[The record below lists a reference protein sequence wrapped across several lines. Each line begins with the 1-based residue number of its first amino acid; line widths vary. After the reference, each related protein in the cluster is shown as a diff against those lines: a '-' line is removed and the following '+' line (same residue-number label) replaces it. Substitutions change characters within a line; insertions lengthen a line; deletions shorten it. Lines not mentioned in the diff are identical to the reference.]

1 MMIRGTQ
8 GYGDNAPALA
18 EQYESITF
26 EDVHQEVMHLFP
38 SPPARVLDIG
48 AGSGRDAAA
57 LAALGHRVVAVE
69 PTDAL
74 RQEGLR
80 LHGEKPIDWIDDHLP
95 DLLQLHRRKD
105 RFDLILLTAVW
116 MHLDLQERRTA
127 MKSLAGLLDANG
139 RISMS
144 LRHGPVPEGRR
155 MFEVSADETIELAG
169 LHALDAVHVAE
180 RNDML
185 GRTDI
190 RWSFVVLESRT

>member
-1 MMIRGTQ
+1 MIEGTQ

-26 EDVHQEVMHLFP
+26 ADVHHEVMHLFP
-38 SPPARVLDIG
+38 SAPARVLDVG

-57 LAALGHRVVAVE
+57 LAMLGHRVVAVE

-80 LHGEKPIDWIDDHLP
+80 LHGEMPIEWIDDHLP

-116 MHLDLQERRTA
+116 MHLDIQERRTA
-127 MKSLAGLLDANG
+127 MESLAGLLSADG

-144 LRHGPVPEGRR
+144 LRYGPVPQGRR
-155 MFEVSADETIELAG
+155 MFEVSADETVELARSHG
-169 LHALDAVHVAE
+169 LDAIHVAE
-180 RNDML
+180 RSDML
-185 GRTDI
+185 GRPDI
-190 RWSFVVLESRT
+190 RWAFVVLGTRK

>member
-1 MMIRGTQ
+1 MIEGTQ

-26 EDVHQEVMHLFP
+26 ADVHHEVMHLFP
-38 SPPARVLDIG
+38 SPPARVLDVG

-57 LAALGHRVVAVE
+57 LAMLGHRVVAVE

-80 LHGEKPIDWIDDHLP
+80 LHGGKPIEWVDDHLP
-95 DLLQLHRRKD
+95 DLPQLHRRRD

-116 MHLDLQERRTA
+116 MHLDIQERRTA
-127 MKSLAGLLDANG
+127 MKSLAGLLSADG

-144 LRHGPVPEGRR
+144 LRHGPVPQGRR
-155 MFEVSADETIELAG
+155 MFEVSANETIGLAR
-169 LHALDAVHVAE
+169 LHGLDAIHVTE

-185 GRTDI
+185 GRPDI
-190 RWSFVVLESRT
+190 RWTFVVLETRT

>member
-1 MMIRGTQ
+1 MIRGTQ

-26 EDVHQEVMHLFP
+26 DDVHHGVMHLFP
-38 SPPARVLDIG
+38 SPPARVLDVG

-57 LAALGHRVVAVE
+57 LAAIGHTVVAVE

-74 RQEGLR
+74 RQEGMR
-80 LHGEKPIDWIDDHLP
+80 LHGGKPIDWVADHLP
-95 DLLQLHRRKD
+95 DLSQLHRRKD

-116 MHLDLQERRTA
+116 MHLDGHERRTA
-127 MKSLAGLLDANG
+127 MKSLAGLLGAKG

-144 LRHGPVPEGRR
+144 LRHGPVPQGRR
-155 MFEVSADETIELAG
+155 MFDVSADETIELAG
-169 LHALDAVHVAE
+169 LHGLAAVQVAE

-185 GRTDI
+185 GRPDV
-190 RWSFVVLESRT
+190 RWTFVVLEART

>member
-1 MMIRGTQ
+1 MMIEGTQ
-8 GYGDNAPALA
+8 GYGNNAPALA

-26 EDVHQEVMHLFP
+26 DDVHHEVMHLFP
-38 SPPARVLDIG
+38 SPSARVLDVG

-57 LAALGHRVVAVE
+57 LAMLGHRVVAVE

-80 LHGEKPIDWIDDHLP
+80 LHAGKPIEWVDDHLP
-95 DLLQLHRRKD
+95 DLQQLHRRKD

-116 MHLDLQERRTA
+116 MHLDIQERRTA

-155 MFEVSADETIELAG
+155 MFEVSADETIELADSHG
-169 LHALDAVHVAE
+169 LRAVHVAE
-180 RNDML
+180 RDDML
-185 GRTDI
+185 GRSDV
-190 RWSFVVLESRT
+190 RWSFVVLEMRK